1 MPYDP
6 NPCCHQVRA
15 ALEVEIAR
23 AAALEVENREL
34 MQGIGVVSTQVRLVG
49 VFRVAY
55 ACVGGGQRRKAGLHA
70 AIHTPCCLGEV
81 MLSCRVFPAHPLA
94 HSPTHSLPY

>member
-1 MPYDP
+1 M
-6 NPCCHQVRA
+6 RA

-70 AIHTPCCLGEV
+70 ATAIHTQSLHT
-81 MLSCRVFPAHPLA
+81 LHTL
-94 HSPTHSLPY
+94 SPT